1 MLFGQCFDKL
11 GRAFFFKKIK
21 VGNYVS
27 LSLSKVA
34 TNRFYR
40 GSGTGLGFDKLSL
53 TLRIVFKKK
62 SLFLQKY
69 AIKPTHPFKN
79 RTSRISINKNAKAA

>member
-11 GRAFFFKKIK
+11 SSAFFKLVK
-21 VGNYVS
+21 VGNDVS
-27 LSLSKVA
+27 LSLAKAA
-34 TNRFYR
+34 TNRVYS

-53 TLRIVFKKK
+53 TLRIIFKKR

-69 AIKPTHPFKN
+69 AVKSTHPFKN
-79 RTSRISINKNAKAA
+79 RTSRNI